1 MPARISTKLHGASR
15 TPLEVSFAMRGNSGV
30 GVEKYISL
38 SLSQED
44 ESQPLPLPSPLPS
57 SLIKKKVEFNF
68 IVKNIYR

>member
-15 TPLEVSFAMRGNSGV
+15 TPLEESFSMRGFIGV

-38 SLSQED
+38 SLSQLD

-57 SLIKKKVEFNF
+57 SLTKGKERTNELK
-68 IVKNIYR
+68 